1 MRNYWTSDYA
11 VNKGRGGLVYQ
22 FADGSEIEV
31 SLADYLRDN
40 PDKTQQDFQKLKAL
54 SDELYH
60 KQDLDEAAYAK
71 RKRKLDWIAESEEY
85 AVPPVDTALIQNSHG
100 EQALKAAKQ
109 LLESGELTAIQRQ
122 RFVLHFFRGLSTRQ
136 IGTVER

>member
-85 AVPPVDTALIQNSHG
+85 AVPPVDTALIQNSPWG
-100 EQALKAAKQ
+100 ASPESGKAAF
-109 LLESGELTAIQRQ
+109 GERRADGDTASAVCSAL
-122 RFVLHFFRGLSTRQ
+122 F
-136 IGTVER
+136 